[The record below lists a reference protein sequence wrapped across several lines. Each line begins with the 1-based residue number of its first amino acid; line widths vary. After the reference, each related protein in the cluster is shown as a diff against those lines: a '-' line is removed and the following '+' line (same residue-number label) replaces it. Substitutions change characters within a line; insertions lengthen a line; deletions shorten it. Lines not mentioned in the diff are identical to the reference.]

1 MEGFSVWSDSAAA
14 CAALLIAGLQAQALA
29 HGAASTAAM
38 ADFSHPLLGC
48 IGLQLPALELQPLP
62 LSRISGVLVSAGV
75 MLHAVLH
82 VHEAPADASSLSWW
96 AGALFG
102 SVLVCGGTCLLLRLL
117 PVAVARWS
125 AAALMLLGAG
135 LAV

>member
-14 CAALLIAGLQAQALA
+14 CAALLIACLQAQAVVALA
-29 HGAASTAAM
+29 LWS
-38 ADFSHPLLGC
+38 
-48 IGLQLPALELQPLP
+48 LPAQSFAAELQPLP

-82 VHEAPADASSLSWW
+82 GHEAPADASSLSWW